1 MFRKLNWDALGITTS
16 IACAI
21 HCAILPLATATL
33 PVLGVNIIHN
43 ASFEYGMIALAFI
56 IGLRAL
62 LHGYR
67 RFSGLSRGGRSLRS
81 AVLPP
86 RFRRQFPILLFAG
99 GIAFLLAKQHW
110 RQYELQ
116 LLPFAI
122 LLIGGAHI
130 ANFRS
135 SRRLPPRRPTSV
147 ALPCDARPASA
158 PAPPESVPQPPA
170 RPGFSRF

>member
-1 MFRKLNWDALGITTS
+1 WDALGISTS

-21 HCAILPLATATL
+21 HCAVLPLVTATL

-43 ASFEYGMIALAFI
+43 VTFEYGMIALAFV

-67 RFSGLSRGGRSLRS
+67 RFSPPARGRRSTPLSPSRRSFLRRLAES
-81 AVLPP
+81 
-86 RFRRQFPILLFAG
+86 RRMPILLFAG
-99 GIAFLLAKQHW
+99 GIAVLLAKQLW

-122 LLIGGAHI
+122 LLIGWAHI
-130 ANFRS
+130 ANFRL
-135 SRRLPPRRPTSV
+135 SRRPV
-147 ALPCDARPASA
+147 GAL
-158 PAPPESVPQPPA
+158 
-170 RPGFSRF
+170 